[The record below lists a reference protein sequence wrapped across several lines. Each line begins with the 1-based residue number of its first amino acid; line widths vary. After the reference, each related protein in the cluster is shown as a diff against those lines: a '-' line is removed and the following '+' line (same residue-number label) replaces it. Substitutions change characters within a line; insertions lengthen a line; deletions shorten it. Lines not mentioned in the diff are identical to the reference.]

1 MLGNN
6 NKKILDKLAKNTL
19 RRNKKQMGILFLTI
33 CLSAFMLFSVF
44 TLGITYLDLSRQQ
57 DTRLNGVE
65 YDIAL
70 MNGFTEQQKESLEKN
85 SFARSIGI
93 ESYAGYIKSTEYDN
107 TVDTGLLWCDQT
119 FWEEQM
125 APARTKTEGFYPQE
139 KDQLMV
145 TREGLKALG
154 KEDLQIGD
162 RFFLTYEDN
171 TGIHT
176 GEFVISGIWDGY
188 GDKAPVFVSE
198 EFYKQSGYRLEND
211 GILCIKLKQ
220 DFLLPGTINKIE
232 DSLGLSERQAF
243 QPSPYIENSLKIL
256 AGIWGLCAMI
266 CLSAYLLIYNI
277 LYLSVNGKIR
287 YYGLLQTLGMTRRQF
302 MLFMKKLMLLI
313 CASGIAGGIV
323 LGILTSLVLV
333 PYMMKILGISMTDMK
348 LSFHPS
354 ILFVS
359 AAISG
364 TAVFLGI
371 RKPVRTAADISP
383 VEAVKYRGLGNAG
396 QGSRKVRKKNL
407 LWNMAL
413 EQIRKNKKKSTVA
426 FLSLAVSLSVFYC
439 LTTIISSHGTRTV
452 AANYWDADLTI
463 RNSTQTAED
472 INSLK
477 PALDGIFLEDL
488 KKIEGIRELH
498 RVEGA
503 PVTFPED
510 RFFREWIQNYA
521 GSRPYLSYNE
531 ILPQYRETPE
541 SFYGMVKGIDEEE
554 FDYLNQI
561 LENPVD
567 KTAFLAGEECILYY
581 PGFQV
586 PDGYVGEKNITFSCE
601 GRTASVSI
609 AAVCYEWYY
618 GGTRNIGPNLIIS
631 QDYLESLVDKT
642 YTLNLNIKYR
652 ETYDENT
659 EGKIRELIEGSPYS
673 SDLLLESKLE
683 NMQTIQDSQGDMMEI
698 SIVISL
704 LLLLVGVLNYGNTMA
719 ASIQSRKLTFAIME
733 SLGMSGRQI
742 RKLLVRE
749 GMLYAFFSIAVT
761 VMAGTLIT
769 YICFQAVNYT
779 GIPFSVP
786 VLPLLCSGVL
796 VLILCAA
803 VPLLSYKRLQK
814 NPSIVERLREYEE

>member
-6 NKKILDKLAKNTL
+6 NKKILNKLAKNTL
-19 RRNKKQMGILFLTI
+19 RRNKKQMSILFLTI

-57 DTRLNGVE
+57 DTRLNGAE

-70 MNGFTEQQKESLEKN
+70 MNGFTEQQKESLGEN
-85 SFARSIGI
+85 SFTRSVGT
-93 ESYAGYIKSTEYDN
+93 ESYAGYVKSTEYDH

-119 FWEEQM
+119 FWEEKM

-139 KDQLMV
+139 KKQLMV

-162 RFFLTYEDN
+162 SLSLTYEDN

-198 EFYKQSGYRLEND
+198 EFYKQSDYRLEYD

-220 DFLLPGTINKIE
+220 DFLLPGTIDKIE
-232 DSLGLSERQAF
+232 DSLELSERQAF

-256 AGIWGLCAMI
+256 AGIWGLSAVI

-277 LYLSVNGKIR
+277 LYLSVSGKIR
-287 YYGLLQTLGMTRRQF
+287 YYGLLQALGMTRKQILEF
-302 MLFMKKLMLLI
+302 IKKQMLLI
-313 CASGIAGGIV
+313 SAGGIAAGIV
-323 LGILTSLVLV
+323 LGILTSLILI
-333 PYMMKILGISMTDMK
+333 PYVMEILGISMEDMK
-348 LSFHPS
+348 LSFHPF
-354 ILFVS
+354 ILLVS
-359 AAISG
+359 TAVSG

-371 RKPVRTAADISP
+371 RKPVGKAADTSP

-396 QGSRKVRKKNL
+396 QGNRKVRKKNL
-407 LWNMAL
+407 LWNMAW

-510 RFFREWIQNYA
+510 GFFREWIQNYA

-642 YTLNLNIKYR
+642 YTFNLNIKYR

-761 VMAGTLIT
+761 VTAGTLIT

>member
-1 MLGNN
+1 MLRNN
-6 NKKILDKLAKNTL
+6 NKKILDKLAKYTL

-57 DTRLNGVE
+57 DTRLNGAE

-70 MNGFTEQQKESLEKN
+70 MNGFTEQQKESLEEN
-85 SFARSIGI
+85 SFTRSVGT
-93 ESYAGYIKSTEYDN
+93 ESYAGYVKSTEYDD

-154 KEDLQIGD
+154 KEDLQTGD
-162 RFFLTYEDN
+162 SLSLTYEDN

-188 GDKAPVFVSE
+188 GDKAPIFVSE
-198 EFYKQSGYRLEND
+198 EFYKQSGYRLEYD

-220 DFLLPGTINKIE
+220 NFLLPGTVDKIE
-232 DSLGLSERQAF
+232 DSLELSERQAF

-256 AGIWGLCAMI
+256 AGIWGLCAVI

-277 LYLSVNGKIR
+277 LYLSVSGKIR
-287 YYGLLQTLGMTRRQF
+287 YYGLLQTLGMTRRQLLMF
-302 MLFMKKLMLLI
+302 MRKQMLLI
-313 CASGIAGGIV
+313 CAGGIAAGIA
-323 LGILTSLVLV
+323 LGTLTSLVLV
-333 PYMMKILGISMTDMK
+333 PYVMKSLGISMADME

-354 ILFVS
+354 ILLAS
-359 AAISG
+359 AAVSG
-364 TAVFLGI
+364 AAVFLGI
-371 RKPVRTAADISP
+371 RKPVRTAADTSP
-383 VEAVKYRGLGNAG
+383 VEAVKYRGIGNARP
-396 QGSRKVRKKNL
+396 GSRKVKKKKL
-407 LWNMAL
+407 FWNMAW
-413 EQIRKNKKKSTVA
+413 EQIRKNKKKSAVV
-426 FLSLAVSLSVFYC
+426 FLSLALSLSVFYC

-452 AANYWDADLTI
+452 APNYWDADLTI
-463 RNSTQTAED
+463 RNSTQTTDD

-477 PALDGIFLEDL
+477 PALDGRFLDDL

-498 RVEGA
+498 MVEGA
-503 PVTFPED
+503 PVTFPEEG
-510 RFFREWIQNYA
+510 FFREWLQNYA
-521 GSRPYLSYNE
+521 GSRPYLSYPE
-531 ILPQYRETPE
+531 ILSQYREKPE

-567 KTAFLAGEECILYY
+567 KAAFLAGEQCILYY

-586 PDGYVGEKNITFSCE
+586 PDGYVGENNINFSCE
-601 GRTASVSI
+601 GKQFSISI

-618 GGTRNIGPNLIIS
+618 GGTRNIGPNLIVS
-631 QDYLESLVDKT
+631 QAYLESLTDKT
-642 YTLNLNIKYR
+642 YILNLNIKYR

-659 EGKIRELIEGSPYS
+659 EGEIREIIEDSSYS

-683 NMQTIQDSQGDMMEI
+683 NMRTIQASQGNMMEI
-698 SIVISL
+698 GTLISL
-704 LLLLVGVLNYGNTMA
+704 LLLLVGALNYGNTMA

-733 SLGMSGRQI
+733 SLGMSGKQI

-749 GMLYAFFSIAVT
+749 GLLYAFFSIVIT
-761 VMAGTLIT
+761 MTAGTLIT

-786 VLPLLCSGVL
+786 VLPLVCSAALIV
-796 VLILCAA
+796 ILCIG
-803 VPLLSYKRLQK
+803 VPLLSYRRLQE